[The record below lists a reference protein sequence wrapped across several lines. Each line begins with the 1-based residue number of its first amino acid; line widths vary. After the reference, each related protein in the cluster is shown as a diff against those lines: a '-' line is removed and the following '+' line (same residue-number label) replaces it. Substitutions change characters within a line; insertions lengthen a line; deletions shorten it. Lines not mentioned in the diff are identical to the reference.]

1 MNSKTILELDK
12 KRAYDINLN
21 ALINFEEATGKS
33 LMKMKAGDEFSL
45 KDIRALLWAGLNE
58 FEEISLEEAGSLVNI
73 HNIEKVS
80 KKIMEVYENAIPEA
94 KGSEGVKN
102 KTRPVG

>member
-1 MNSKTILELDK
+1 MESKTTLDLDK

-58 FEEISLEEAGSLVNI
+58 FEEISLEEAGGLVNI
-73 HNIEKVS
+73 NNIEKVS
-80 KKIMEVYENAIPEA
+80 KQIMEVYENSIPKS
-94 KGSEGVKN
+94 KGKGGAKN

>member
-1 MNSKTILELDK
+1 MNSKTTLDLDK

-21 ALINFEEATGKS
+21 ALINFEETTGKS
-33 LMKMKAGDEFSL
+33 LMKMKKGDEFSL

-102 KTRPVG
+102 KSRSVG

>member
-1 MNSKTILELDK
+1 MESKTTLDLDK

-21 ALINFEEATGKS
+21 ALINFEEVTGKS

-58 FEEISLEEAGSLVNI
+58 FEEISLEEAGGLVNI
-73 HNIEKVS
+73 NNIEKVS
-80 KKIMEVYENAIPEA
+80 KQIMEVYENSIPKS
-94 KGSEGVKN
+94 KGKGGAKN

>member
-1 MNSKTILELDK
+1 MNSKTTLDLDK

-33 LMKMKAGDEFSL
+33 LMKMKKGDEFSL

-73 HNIEKVS
+73 HNIEEVS
-80 KKIMEVYENAIPEA
+80 KEIMKVYENAIPES
-94 KGSEGVKN
+94 KGSERAKN
-102 KTRPVG
+102 KSRPVG